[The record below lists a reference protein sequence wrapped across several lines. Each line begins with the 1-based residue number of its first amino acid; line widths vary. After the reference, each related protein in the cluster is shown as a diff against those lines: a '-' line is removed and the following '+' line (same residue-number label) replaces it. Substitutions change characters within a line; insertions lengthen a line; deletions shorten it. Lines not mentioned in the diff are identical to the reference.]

1 MRARVKNNRPRIQAA
16 FQAAMALLLLIVFGC
31 GYALEGTRRPE
42 NLGGAQTIS
51 IPIFG
56 DQTSE
61 PGLGFLISQRVRER
75 FLQDGRLR
83 VVDGSGGDIVLEA
96 IVREYRLDPIGFSGS
111 DQVQRYRALVK
122 IFIRLRDSRSGKII
136 MKQEIESDSEFEV
149 STSITTSASNRETTN
164 EKVADSFS
172 EELVS
177 VILEGF

>member
-1 MRARVKNNRPRIQAA
+1 MIVRKHQGRFRTAVRAAA
-16 FQAAMALLLLIVFGC
+16 AWAFLFTFGC
-31 GYALEGTRRPE
+31 GYALEGTQRPE
-42 NLGGAQTIS
+42 ILKGAESIT

-61 PGLGFLISQRVRER
+61 PGLGFLMAQRVRLR

-83 VVDGSGGDIVLEA
+83 VVDGSSADVILEA
-96 IVREYRLDPIGFSGS
+96 VVREYRLDPIGFSQS

-122 IFIRLRDSRSGKII
+122 IFIRLRDQRSGEIL
-136 MKQEIESDSEFEV
+136 MKQEIENDSEFDV
-149 STSITTSASNRETTN
+149 STSITESASSRTLTN

-177 VILEGF
+177 LILEGF